1 MIMVF
6 PSFFLTKTTLRDEYR
21 PRPENPNQRP
31 TGMKLGRPWPEVE
44 LSTSQLGPNLRRT
57 QASWLQLGPNLS
69 LTGVQHGATW
79 ARLGASWA

>member
-1 MIMVF
+1 MFFLNKTMVF
-6 PSFFLTKTTLRDEYR
+6 ESLRDGYR

-57 QASWLQLGPNLS
+57 QASWLQLGPHLS
-69 LTGVQHGATW
+69 LTGVQPGATG